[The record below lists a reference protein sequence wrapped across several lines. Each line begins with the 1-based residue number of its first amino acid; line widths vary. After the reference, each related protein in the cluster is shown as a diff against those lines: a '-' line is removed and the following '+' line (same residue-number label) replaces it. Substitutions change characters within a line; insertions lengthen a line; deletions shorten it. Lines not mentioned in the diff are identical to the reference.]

1 MSQKTGDQDDD
12 IDEET
17 EVLYMQAME
26 AADGGQGDD
35 DEDQQQLGSL
45 GRSISRSDGLEAVT
59 TAAAAQKADV
69 THPPGSDFGAGS
81 KRAGAQPL
89 DAEKPAKA
97 QRSNAGNAAMGKA
110 MPAMPA
116 MPAKIPA
123 PVAKPAM
130 AIATSRSAMRTAH
143 SPTQKG
149 AATSGSMPILGNT
162 DGVVEK
168 VSRETWPS
176 CVPFVADDFM
186 ATGPN
191 KPMAAPSTY
200 TKDIQTAKWTAELTK
215 IRPFVVT
222 LERIVSTGGGKWKDA
237 EVKNAIKAF
246 VKINTKI
253 DKKLDFEA
261 AKAPP
266 GEKPLSVRATALKES
281 FERIR
286 DLKELAISSG
296 KSGSICQKSLK
307 DHIEKVQVAVQKL
320 IPDKSVGF
328 PLHWVQARI
337 WCGSVAGM
345 MC

>member
-35 DEDQQQLGSL
+35 GEDVDQQQVGSL
-45 GRSISRSDGLEAVT
+45 GRSMSRSDGLEAVT
-59 TAAAAQKADV
+59 TAAAAAAQKADV
-69 THPPGSDFGAGS
+69 THPPGSDL
-81 KRAGAQPL
+81 GAQPL
-89 DAEKPAKA
+89 AEKPAKA
-97 QRSNAGNAAMGKA
+97 QRSNAGNTAMDKA
-110 MPAMPA
+110 MPATPA

-130 AIATSRSAMRTAH
+130 AIPTSRSAMRTAH

-222 LERIVSTGGGKWKDA
+222 LERIVSAEGGKWKDA

-307 DHIEKVQVAVQKL
+307 DQIEKVQVAVQKL